1 MLRILVTDYT
11 WDSLERERA
20 ELASVGGTLV
30 VAQSGDEAELVRLAR
45 EADAILTCFA
55 QVTPAVIHAA
65 PMLRV
70 IGRYGIGVDN
80 IAVDEATTRGIP
92 VTNVPAY
99 CLDEVAEHVLALIFC
114 LERRLNRYDRAVRNG
129 DWSLAV
135 GQPIRRIAGRTLG
148 VIGFGKIGR
157 VVAQRAQALGMRVV
171 VHDPRAPEGA
181 IVATGAAPTA
191 LLELAA
197 RADYV
202 TLHVPATPDTE
213 RLIDAAFLARM
224 KPDAY
229 LVNAARGAV
238 VDQQALTAALR
249 ERRIAGAGLDV
260 FTPERLP
267 PEHELLSQPGLLAT
281 PHVAFYSEESV
292 AELAT
297 LAARN
302 VATVLAGGRAVDT
315 VNPEVYG
322 DNPGTRKERA
332 GVGSSR

>member
-1 MLRILVTDYT
+1 
-11 WDSLERERA
+11 
-20 ELASVGGTLV
+20 
-30 VAQSGDEAELVRLAR
+30 
-45 EADAILTCFA
+45 
-55 QVTPAVIHAA
+55 VIRAA
-65 PMLRV
+65 PKLRV

-80 IAVDEATTRGIP
+80 IAVDEATRRGIP

-114 LERRLNRYDRAVRNG
+114 LERGIHRYDRAARDG

-157 VVAQRAQALGMRVV
+157 TVAQRAQGLGMRVV
-171 VHDPRAPEGA
+171 VHDPRAPGDAIAVAGA
-181 IVATGAAPTA
+181 EAVG

-202 TLHVPATPDTE
+202 TVHVPATPQTT
-213 RLIDAAFLARM
+213 RLIDAGFLARM

-229 LVNAARGAV
+229 LINTARGAV
-238 VDQQALTAALR
+238 VDQDALTEALR

-260 FTPERLP
+260 FSPERLEP
-267 PEHELLSQPGLLAT
+267 DHELLAQRGLLAT

-292 AELAT
+292 ADLAT

-302 VATVLAGGRAVDT
+302 VATVLSGGRPRDI
-315 VNPEVYG
+315 VNPEVYAMHAESRRERTSVSS
-322 DNPGTRKERA
+322 PG
-332 GVGSSR
+332 